1 MMKYRLTCAA
11 LITSLSLISCAVSD
25 GGPTHSTPVTNTSLT
40 TKQTITVDDTN
51 QTLMYYVLLGELA
64 GQRGNVEVSTNSY
77 LRAAMKSASPKI
89 AERALQIALY
99 SQNWNR
105 IEPAATRWVALDE
118 NNPAPRRVLVSLHI
132 HNSNTN
138 LAYIEAE
145 RILTLSKPSKETA
158 FNQLLKLLQQ
168 AKKSVISA
176 AIIEKLVQAKPTSRD
191 RHFLQAQHAA
201 HNKDWSLAQ
210 SAVENTL
217 EQDQSHIPA
226 IVLKAEILTRQNK
239 VDDAF
244 TLLGEKLSKHPDDLR
259 LQISRVKLLVLTK
272 QQKKAGQLIEKIYA
286 NHPNNGKLIFGLALL
301 SIEIQRLDDAKKYLN
316 KTIELN
322 VQTSESHLYL
332 GRITDRQRN
341 FDQAIYHYTQVRHQ
355 AGQFEAH
362 LRVVELIAAQG
373 YSEQAL
379 SQLLFLRNRYSGLNY
394 KAEID
399 LVKADILRS
408 SGRDAEAL
416 QLLSESLQVL
426 PDNIR
431 LRYMRALQADAQN
444 DDQVFETDMA
454 IVLQKEPDN
463 AHALNAMGYY
473 LADKGIRLKEAD
485 AMITRANELLPNDPA
500 ILDSVGWVKY
510 RQGIYKESLKY
521 LRKAFLLA
529 SESEIAAHL
538 GEVLWISGKNEEAKK
553 IWNKALKHS
562 PNNKIL
568 RETIERL
575 TGESI

>member
-1 MMKYRLTCAA
+1 M
-11 LITSLSLISCAVSD
+11 
-25 GGPTHSTPVTNTSLT
+25 
-40 TKQTITVDDTN
+40 
-51 QTLMYYVLLGELA
+51 
-64 GQRGNVEVSTNSY
+64 
-77 LRAAMKSASPKI
+77 
-89 AERALQIALY
+89 
-99 SQNWNR
+99 
-105 IEPAATRWVALDE
+105 
-118 NNPAPRRVLVSLHI
+118 
-132 HNSNTN
+132 
-138 LAYIEAE
+138 
-145 RILTLSKPSKETA
+145 
-158 FNQLLKLLQQ
+158 
-168 AKKSVISA
+168 
-176 AIIEKLVQAKPTSRD
+176 
-191 RHFLQAQHAA
+191 
-201 HNKDWSLAQ
+201 
-210 SAVENTL
+210 
-217 EQDQSHIPA
+217 
-226 IVLKAEILTRQNK
+226 
-239 VDDAF
+239 
-244 TLLGEKLSKHPDDLR
+244 
-259 LQISRVKLLVLTK
+259 
-272 QQKKAGQLIEKIYA
+272 
-286 NHPNNGKLIFGLALL
+286 
-301 SIEIQRLDDAKKYLN
+301 
-316 KTIELN
+316 
-322 VQTSESHLYL
+322 
-332 GRITDRQRN
+332 
-341 FDQAIYHYTQVRHQ
+341 
-355 AGQFEAH
+355 
-362 LRVVELIAAQG
+362 VELIAAQG

-473 LADKGIRLKEAD
+473 LADEGIRLKEAD